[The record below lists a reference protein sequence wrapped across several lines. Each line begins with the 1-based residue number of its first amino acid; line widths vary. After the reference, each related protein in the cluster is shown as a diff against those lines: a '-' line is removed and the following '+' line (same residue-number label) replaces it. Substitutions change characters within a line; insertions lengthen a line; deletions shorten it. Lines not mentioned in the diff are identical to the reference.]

1 MASVDKNTDQADQ
14 RALKTY
20 AAPKLEIFGEVSA
33 LTASGS
39 QAGMETGSFPTGT
52 MN

>member
-1 MASVDKNTDQADQ
+1 MASADKNTDQADQ

-39 QAGMETGSFPTGT
+39 QAGMETGAFPTGT